1 MSTYLNPKVD
11 LTFKKVFGEHP
22 NLVKSLLNA
31 LLPLPKGMEIEKV
44 EYLTSESIPDNPGK
58 KLSIVDVRCTDN
70 YGRGFIVEMQS
81 WWNTEFFSR
90 TLFNAAS
97 MYSKQLEKGN
107 PFERLKEVYALALV
121 NDKAF
126 EYKDDDGYMQEFYI
140 TNKKHPDDRRHD
152 LSLIFVELKKYK
164 PIDRGSRAIK
174 DLWLR
179 FLTEIDE
186 TTETVDAAMNDNP
199 DINEA
204 LNIVKR
210 SAYTD
215 DELHRYND
223 YLLEIMTQHNAMI
236 NERKEG
242 RAEGLAEG
250 EKLGIEKGE
259 KLGIEKGRA
268 EGLAESRRE
277 TAIAMLKKGMSV
289 ELTAEISKLS
299 VEEVEK
305 LKATL

>member
-1 MSTYLNPKVD
+1 MSKYLNPKVD

-31 LLPLPKGMEIEKV
+31 LLPLPKGMEIIKV
-44 EYLTSESIPDNPGK
+44 EYLTSESVPDNPGK

-81 WWNTEFFSR
+81 WWNKEFFSR
-90 TLFNAAS
+90 TLYNAAA

-121 NDKAF
+121 NDEAF
-126 EYKDDDGYMQEFYI
+126 NYENDNDYMQEFYI
-140 TNKKHPDDRRHD
+140 INKKHPADCRRD

-164 PIDRGSRAIK
+164 PVDRGSQAIK

-179 FLTEIDE
+179 YLTEIDE
-186 TTETVDAAMNDNP
+186 TTQTVDNVLSDNP
-199 DINEA
+199 DINQA
-204 LNIVKR
+204 LEIVER

-215 DELHRYND
+215 ADLYKYND
-223 YLLEIMTQHNAMI
+223 YLLEIMTHHNAMK
-236 NERKEG
+236 NERAEG
-242 RAEGLAEG
+242 RAEG
-250 EKLGIEKGE
+250 I
-259 KLGIEKGRA
+259 
-268 EGLAESRRE
+268 AESRKE
-277 TAIAMLKKGMSV
+277 TAIAMLKKGMSK

-305 LKATL
+305 IKATL